1 MTTHNQVWRDHL
13 VFRIYDLL
21 KNGHSFSDIAKAVG
35 VSVMTMKRWRK
46 AKPMLRLAIAE
57 ARRASRPIRG
67 TKYSIATFQDYIYQQ
82 LPGEYQEIWDK
93 IHRFEKAK
101 SGAERVNAM
110 LERHGMH
117 VRQALF
123 LHAWITGN
131 FSITKA
137 LKKVCISRN
146 TFENWKRDPD
156 FLELVNEIQWHKKNF
171 FEEQLVNLVAA
182 GDGPA
187 TIFANKTL
195 NRDRGYG
202 ERVDHVVTGQIQHAV
217 IDVDELD
224 LPLPLRKA
232 LLVAMEKRE
241 EQLALQAGPAAWIDS
256 EEVANHAKAQ

>member
-1 MTTHNQVWRDHL
+1 MGVDMVTHNQVWRDQL

-21 KNGHSFSDIAKAVG
+21 KNGHSFNDIAKAVG
-35 VSVMTMKRWRK
+35 VSLMTLKRWRK
-46 AKPMLRLAIAE
+46 SKPMLKLAIAE
-57 ARRASRPIRG
+57 ARRVSRQAKG
-67 TKYSIATFQDYIYQQ
+67 TKYHIATFQDYIYQQ
-82 LPGEYQEIWDK
+82 LPAKYKEVWDK

-101 SGAERVNAM
+101 SGADRINA
-110 LERHGMH
+110 LLARHGMH

-146 TFENWKRDPD
+146 TFENWKLDPN
-156 FLELVNEIQWHKKNF
+156 FLELVNEVQWHKKNF
-171 FEEQLVNLVAA
+171 FEEQLVNLVKS

-202 ERVDHVVTGQIQHAV
+202 EKIDVVHSGTIAHAV
-217 IDVDELD
+217 LDIDTLD
-224 LPLPLRKA
+224 LPLPVRRA
-232 LLVAMEKRE
+232 V
-241 EQLALQAGPAAWIDS
+241 LQAIELREALSIDDVKYVES
-256 EEVANHAKAQ
+256 EEVTS